1 TKMSSVISNKYVI
14 FKLNKEYYGLEIDKV
29 ISIER
34 MQTFTRIPNAPK
46 YLKGVINL
54 RGEVIPLIDL
64 REKLNMSLKDID
76 KNTRIIVVNEKDI
89 VAGLIV
95 DSSSEVLEIY
105 SENIDEVPSNEN
117 ANMTYVRGI
126 GKTKDRLIIL
136 LELSKVLEN

>member
-1 TKMSSVISNKYVI
+1 MSSAIDNKYVI
-14 FKLNKEYYGLEIDKV
+14 FMLNKEYYGIPIDNV
-29 ISIER
+29 ISIEK
-34 MQTFTRIPNAPK
+34 MLKATRIPNGPN

-64 REKLNMSLKDID
+64 RQKLNMSIKEID
-76 KNTRIIVVNEKDI
+76 KNTRIIVVNNEDI

-95 DSSSEVLEIY
+95 DSSSEVIEIDEE
-105 SENIDEVPSNEN
+105 SIDEVPSSEN
-117 ANMTYVRGI
+117 INLSYIKGI

>member
-1 TKMSSVISNKYVI
+1 MSSVISNKYVI

>member
-1 TKMSSVISNKYVI
+1 MSSAIDNKYVI
-14 FKLNKEYYGLEIDKV
+14 FTLDKEYYGIPIDNV
-29 ISIER
+29 ISIEK
-34 MQTFTRIPNAPK
+34 MLKATRIPNGPK

-64 REKLNMSLKDID
+64 RQKLNMSLKEID
-76 KNTRIIVVNEKDI
+76 KNSRTIVVTNEDI

-95 DSSSEVLEIY
+95 DSSSEVIEIH
-105 SENIDEVPSNEN
+105 EEDIDEVPSNEN
-117 ANMTYVRGI
+117 NNLSYIYGI

>member
-1 TKMSSVISNKYVI
+1 MSSVISNKYVI

-126 GKTKDRLIIL
+126 GKTKNRLIIL